1 MDLKAISEAIRK
13 GTTTVG
19 LICNDGIVLAAD
31 SRATLGDFIGSDA
44 AIKLYKIDDNLGV
57 LFAGVA
63 GYAEYVVK
71 LLRVQSE
78 MYKMQ
83 EGHSLS
89 PSAAASLLGFILR
102 ESVSEMGYAFL
113 IVGGLNR
120 GEPELISLD
129 AIGSAQKE
137 GKYTSIGSGMASALG
152 YLDTT
157 YAGSMTTSEG
167 IKHAVK
173 ALQAAM
179 KRSSATGGAMRIA
192 TITKKGFKEYSKEE
206 VDKLLKAA

>member
-89 PSAAASLLGFILR
+89 PSAAASLL
-102 ESVSEMGYAFL
+102 
-113 IVGGLNR
+113 
-120 GEPELISLD
+120 
-129 AIGSAQKE
+129 
-137 GKYTSIGSGMASALG
+137 
-152 YLDTT
+152 
-157 YAGSMTTSEG
+157 
-167 IKHAVK
+167 
-173 ALQAAM
+173 
-179 KRSSATGGAMRIA
+179 
-192 TITKKGFKEYSKEE
+192 
-206 VDKLLKAA
+206 